1 MYRKVG
7 GKMINRGNGVAC
19 YKQLSEILI
28 KQIEKGVFKP
38 SEQLPT
44 EMELSKR
51 YKLNRHTV
59 RQAIKRLEDE
69 GLVYKIKGKGTFVAN
84 YKIPYKV
91 SKKTSFTTSILDVGF
106 NPDAR
111 LIDSYE
117 ITAGRKLSKRL
128 NIQSSDRVIV
138 LEILRF
144 VNKTPFCHTT
154 SFLSKTKFPELR
166 SLISG
171 SFSLFRL
178 LKKHYGVDAVRKSST
193 FEVSMPEGSDMDILK
208 ISQKV
213 PILIVKSISED
224 EAGDVVE
231 YCITKFRGDMCSI
244 SVGFNWEGR

>member
-1 MYRKVG
+1 MISRDG
-7 GKMINRGNGVAC
+7 GIAC
-19 YKQLSEILI
+19 YQQLSEILI
-28 KQIEKGVFKP
+28 KQIGKGVFKP
-38 SEQLPT
+38 SEQIPT

-59 RQAIKRLEDE
+59 RQAIGRLENE
-69 GLVYKIKGKGTFVAN
+69 GLVYKIKGKGTFVASD
-84 YKIPYKV
+84 KINYKV
-91 SKKTSFTTSILDVGF
+91 SKRTSFTTSILDVGL

-111 LIDSYE
+111 LLDSYE
-117 ITAGRKLSKRL
+117 IAAGKELSKRL

-138 LEILRF
+138 LEIVRF
-144 VNKTPFCHTT
+144 VNKMPFCHTT

-171 SFSLFRL
+171 SFSLFGL
-178 LKKHYGVDAVRKSST
+178 LKKHYGVDALRKSST

-213 PILIVKSISED
+213 PVLIVKSISKG

-244 SVGFNWEGR
+244 SVDFNGEGR